1 MKKNFTLTSL
11 IIFASIFI
19 FSGKVNAQAS
29 SVIVPWTDSTHT
41 EYNRWYVGGMLGGY
55 QFFGDISEHTYFPN
69 SGKKGKFN
77 WMIGGKFGR
86 EFNEMFGTRVNFN
99 TGQMFSQK
107 GNDWFKATEMDLQL
121 DFTLNMTNIV
131 APYRYNKKWNATVY
145 VGAGFFGYRSI
156 LYDAN
161 ENIIGN
167 VGYDAAGN
175 KKTMK
180 FTSCVDVG
188 AIGAYRLSKNL
199 DIFLEIG
206 LTNTPVDD
214 LDAKFVVLSEL
225 DNYSHVSL
233 GLHYTFGKLEDT
245 YKWNPKPDYVK
256 AIENKIVDM
265 GNNLEEAQKC
275 CEERNMINPCDTS
288 TVDGDGDKVPDCRD
302 LELDSPER
310 SIVNFQ
316 GIAIISPDS
325 ATGEPTI
332 AGGVAAPSDRRNY
345 APAIFFSP
353 IFFEYD
359 KTVIDSTGE
368 FALINVAIYMKQYPD
383 TRILISGNCDKHAS
397 FPYNEDLSLR
407 RCNKAK
413 KILVEEYGI
422 DAERLDIQ
430 PNGKRYL
437 LFPKKDHANRRV
449 DFSLIQ

>member
-1 MKKNFTLTSL
+1 MKKLLSL
-11 IIFASIFI
+11 AGIIIFASMFI
-19 FSGKVNAQAS
+19 FSGKVKAQAS
-29 SVIVPWTDSTHT
+29 SSDVPWTDTNHVD
-41 EYNRWYVGGMLGGY
+41 YNRWYLGGMLGVY
-55 QFFGDISEHTYFPN
+55 QFYGDIAEHTYFPGT
-69 SGKKGKFN
+69 GKKGKFN
-77 WMIGGKFGR
+77 WMVGAKVGR
-86 EFNEMFGTRVNFN
+86 EFNQRFGARVNFN

-107 GNDWFKATEMDLQL
+107 GDDWFKANEMDLQL

-156 LYDAN
+156 LYDGN
-161 ENIIGN
+161 DNVIGN
-167 VGYDAAGN
+167 VGYDVNGN
-175 KKTMK
+175 KTTMK
-180 FTSCVDVG
+180 FTSCIDVG
-188 AIGAYRLSKNL
+188 AMGAYRLTKGL

-233 GLHYTFGKLEDT
+233 GLHYTWGKYDDA

-256 AIENKIVDM
+256 AVENKIVDM
-265 GNNLEEAQKC
+265 GNNIDSLQQC
-275 CEERNMINPCDTS
+275 CAKKNMINPCDTS
-288 TVDGDGDKVPDCRD
+288 TADGDGDKVPDCRD
-302 LELDSPER
+302 LELDSPEG

-332 AGGVAAPSDRRNY
+332 AAGVAPAPRSN

-353 IFFEYD
+353 IYFEYD

-368 FALINVAIYMKQYPD
+368 FTLINVAIYMKQYPD
-383 TRILISGNCDKHAS
+383 ARILISGNCDKHAS
-397 FPYNEDLSLR
+397 DEYNEGLSLR

-413 KILVEEYGI
+413 KILTEEYGI
-422 DAERLDIQ
+422 DPSRFDIQ

-437 LFPKKDHANRRV
+437 LFPKHDHANRRV
-449 DFSLIQ
+449 DFSLVQ